1 MDRTEQNIIDE
12 LFEKLSKAERGS
24 TQRDAG
30 AERHINSLISRQPS
44 APYYMAQAIIVQEQA
59 LKQAQQR
66 IGELENDVDDRPAD
80 GGGSFLGGLFG
91 GGSVPRSGGG
101 ATSGSRYPAQNRG
114 REDESPVAQYQRT
127 GQGGGFLAGAAQT
140 AIGVAGGVLLGNM
153 LGGMFGGG
161 GKVTATETAKTED
174 ANKEQPANNDQNDN
188 NADTQD
194 VGNDG
199 GGWFDG
205 GGDFDI

>member
-1 MDRTEQNIIDE
+1 MDKTEQNIIDE
-12 LFEKLSKAERGS
+12 LFEKLGEAERVS
-24 TQRDAG
+24 AQRDAG
-30 AERHINSLISRQPS
+30 AERHIGNLISRQPS

-66 IGELENDVDDRPAD
+66 IEELENEVDERPAA

-91 GGSVPRSGGG
+91 GGGGSVPRSGAG
-101 ATSGSRYPAQNRG
+101 ATPGARYPRQNATRQA
-114 REDESPVAQYQRT
+114 ESPVAQYQRT

-140 AIGVAGGVLLGNM
+140 AVGVAGGMMLGSM

-161 GKVTATETAKTED
+161 DTATAAEAPKAEANTEQASND
-174 ANKEQPANNDQNDN
+174 AGAQD
-188 NADTQD
+188 AD
-194 VGNDG
+194 NDG

-205 GGDFDI
+205 GGDDFDI

>member
-1 MDRTEQNIIDE
+1 MDRTEQDVIDE
-12 LFEKLSKAERGS
+12 LFGKLSEAEQGS
-24 TQRDAG
+24 AQRDAG
-30 AERHINSLISRQPS
+30 AEKHINKLISRQPA

-66 IGELENDVDDRPAD
+66 IEELENDVDERPAA

-91 GGSVPRSGGG
+91 GGSVPRSGG
-101 ATSGSRYPAQNRG
+101 ATPGSRYPAQNRG
-114 REDESPVAQYQRT
+114 RQPESPVQQYQRT

-140 AIGVAGGVLLGNM
+140 AVGVAGGMMLGSM

-161 GKVTATETAKTED
+161 DKATAAEPAKAEDTAKDD
-174 ANKEQPANNDQNDN
+174 ASNND
-188 NADTQD
+188 NAETQD
-194 VGNDG
+194 ASNDG

-205 GGDFDI
+205 GGDDSDI